1 LNCITIE
8 LYLDRTN
15 ESVPLGDI
23 WLMTP
28 DDRIL
33 GPIKKQDIQELKDS
47 GRPLTGFKTGR
58 SKDGPWVNLEGG

>member
-1 LNCITIE
+1 
-8 LYLDRTN
+8 
-15 ESVPLGDI
+15 
-23 WLMTP
+23 MTP

-33 GPIKKQDIQELKDS
+33 GPIKKQDLEELKDS